1 MSLCVSASSPTL
13 HGSTVL
19 TLSPRRPTYPALKAS
34 EARCTLYMVDPY
46 MVDES
51 KPHEPHPV
59 CEMFPEYEDGVEGI
73 AYTIDGVADDF
84 YDDVDFAATT
94 VYFSDVTMEAEGGLH
109 GGGKL
114 TPNAGSTVTK
124 DSSQGGVRGRR
135 SNRRRLAPTTGTSSL
150 LIVYSKPPDA
160 SNSKTPA
167 EMADKLFGTYVGGSD
182 PVNARSQVLACSR
195 NKLEYIPACDD
206 TSAAGCSAAVA
217 DSTIVNGVIEVDITS
232 NISGVASGTVV
243 NWATT
248 AANALLGTHGLST
261 SSFTQVMH
269 VIPDAASWGGAAAWA
284 YLPGSVSAFRSTYS
298 YRMGVQVHEF
308 GHNIGLHH
316 SGFGTA
322 SYADHSC
329 LMGNPSYGDDGP
341 QICWNGAKSW
351 ESDWYE
357 EDNIT
362 VDAKNGATFD
372 GLLVGVADW
381 SSQVYIPGEHKVVVE
396 VPNSSG
402 QNLYLMY
409 NRKKGPNEGVT
420 FAADEVTLT
429 YGSARAVSWHE
440 AALNENESHTIANFD
455 GGSNDLVVTVC
466 EKSTT
471 TAGAD
476 TVRVLIYADDTNPLS
491 CATTDPPTTSAP
503 TDEPTSVPSLAPSVS
518 PPTTDPPTTDPPT
531 TDAPTSTPSLAPSVS
546 PPTTDAP
553 TTDAPTSTPSFV
565 PTRAPS
571 ESPTYIPTF
580 SPTAGPTSLPTRAT
594 SAAPS
599 GSPSTSAAPSMGT
612 SIVGETGKVTIATT
626 VDQGTIVTVTLR
638 NYYNDPIV
646 TAFINTKKGG
656 QSVDVRVRNVTPTS
670 FEIFMQEPDN
680 QGHTA
685 EEVSYIVVERGSHSL
700 EGGVHVEA
708 GKHTTS
714 TVHTGGE
721 DFSGDEISFTHP
733 FIGDSPVLLHSLNTH
748 NNNDFMASMAT
759 KVQTDTFEISQE
771 ALETDKETLASF
783 GAESIGWIAFS
794 LGSGTNNGSPYI
806 INRVDSGSSNQ
817 VDLDLTPGGFADAPD
832 LVASV
837 ISENGKDGSW
847 ARGSGAFT
855 NTLQGVYAEED
866 QVGDSERKHLF
877 EPIAYV
883 AFGEESDL
891 LLDSFATGAP
901 TASPSMSSAPTV
913 EKDFTSV
920 GETGHV
926 LLDDTID
933 AGHFATVNFANTY
946 LSPPAVVVFINTRVG
961 KQSVAA
967 RVRSVTTTSCE
978 IFMQE
983 PDNQAH
989 ADEYVSYIVMETG
1002 FHDLGGGLTARAQIS
1017 WTDIVH
1023 ASGESFDAV
1032 VDEVIFDGA
1041 FSGAPAVLHSL
1052 NTHNNN
1058 DFMASLVRSVDENGF
1073 NYGLEAAGSRKMSSG
1088 ESLAWIAFSTSTTTG
1103 SVTGGGSFVVG
1114 AAADGSADG
1123 VGQGAQQI
1131 PFPIFTFG
1139 DKPDVVVSVYG
1150 ENGTDGSWARGE
1162 NWETGQQTVFAEE
1175 DQVEDSERRHIDEP
1189 FAWAAFAQGTFFT
1202 STSSTS
1208 LPTCAE
1214 GGVTCLADEDCCSG
1228 ICHGDGH
1235 CVA

>member
-1 MSLCVSASSPTL
+1 
-13 HGSTVL
+13 
-19 TLSPRRPTYPALKAS
+19 
-34 EARCTLYMVDPY
+34 MVDPY

-167 EMADKLFGTYVGGSD
+167 EMADELFGTYVGGSD

-206 TSAAGCSAAVA
+206 TSAAGCAAAVA

-232 NISGVASGTVV
+232 NVSGVASGTVV

-362 VDAKNGATFD
+362 VDAKNGDTFD

-409 NRKKGPNEGVT
+409 NRKKGPNVGVT

-429 YGSARAVSWHE
+429 YGSAMAISWHE

-455 GGSNDLVVTVC
+455 GGSNALVVTVC

-476 TVRVLIYADDTNPLS
+476 TVRVLIYADDANPLS

-503 TDEPTSVPSLAPSVS
+503 TDEPTNVPSLAPSVG
-518 PPTTDPPTTDPPT
+518 PPA
-531 TDAPTSTPSLAPSVS
+531 TDA
-546 PPTTDAP
+546 PTTDAP
-553 TTDAPTSTPSFV
+553 TTDAPTSTPSFA

-571 ESPTYIPTF
+571 GSPTYIPTL
-580 SPTAGPTSLPTRAT
+580 SPDASPTSLPTP
-594 SAAPS
+594 APS
-599 GSPSTSAAPSMGT
+599 LAPSTNPDPSCGNDVCEA
-612 SIVGETGKVTIATT
+612 SIGETCGTCWEDCCPNVGATIETWTGIPGTTLSAIDWATDPDEYSEIRGDGQGLLEGPTNARENYGERIRTYLIPPVTGSYTFWIASD
-626 VDQGTIVTVTLR
+626 DQGSLLLSSDASQDNAVEIARVPTWTNSR
-638 NYYNDPIV
+638 EFGKFAEQRSDPITLV
-646 TAFINTKKGG
+646 AGTPYFLEAKMKEGG
-656 QSVDVRVRNVTPTS
+656 QGDNLAIAWAYPGQT
-670 FEIFMQEPDN
+670 QEVIPASYGRIKPPD
-680 QGHTA
+680 TA
-685 EEVSYIVVERGSHSL
+685 S
-700 EGGVHVEA
+700 
-708 GKHTTS
+708 
-714 TVHTGGE
+714 
-721 DFSGDEISFTHP
+721 
-733 FIGDSPVLLHSLNTH
+733 
-748 NNNDFMASMAT
+748 
-759 KVQTDTFEISQE
+759 
-771 ALETDKETLASF
+771 
-783 GAESIGWIAFS
+783 
-794 LGSGTNNGSPYI
+794 
-806 INRVDSGSSNQ
+806 
-817 VDLDLTPGGFADAPD
+817 
-832 LVASV
+832 
-837 ISENGKDGSW
+837 
-847 ARGSGAFT
+847 
-855 NTLQGVYAEED
+855 
-866 QVGDSERKHLF
+866 
-877 EPIAYV
+877 
-883 AFGEESDL
+883 
-891 LLDSFATGAP
+891 P
-901 TASPSMSSAPTV
+901 TASPTITPSPTSSCGNDVCEA
-913 EKDFTSV
+913 SI
-920 GETGHV
+920 GETCGTCWEDCCPNV
-926 LLDDTID
+926 GATIETWTGIPGTTLSAIDWATDPDEYSEIRGDGQGLLEGPTNARENYGERIR
-933 AGHFATVNFANTY
+933 TY
-946 LSPPAVVVFINTRVG
+946 LIPPVTGSYTFWIASDDQGSLLLSSDASQDNAVEI
-961 KQSVAA
+961 A
-967 RVRSVTTTSCE
+967 RVPTWTNSREFGKFAEQRSDPITLVAGTPYFLEAKMKEGEQGDNLAIAWEYPGQTQEVIPASYGRIKPPDTTAS
-978 IFMQE
+978 
-983 PDNQAH
+983 P
-989 ADEYVSYIVMETG
+989 
-1002 FHDLGGGLTARAQIS
+1002 TAS
-1017 WTDIVH
+1017 PT
-1023 ASGESFDAV
+1023 ASGSSSPTASPTAPPTQSCQDDPTWSFALDCSWVAESPSERCD
-1032 VDEVIFDGA
+1032 
-1041 FSGAPAVLHSL
+1041 
-1052 NTHNNN
+1052 
-1058 DFMASLVRSVDENGF
+1058 M
-1073 NYGLEAAGSRKMSSG
+1073 M
-1088 ESLAWIAFSTSTTTG
+1088 
-1103 SVTGGGSFVVG
+1103 
-1114 AAADGSADG
+1114 
-1123 VGQGAQQI
+1123 
-1131 PFPIFTFG
+1131 
-1139 DKPDVVVSVYG
+1139 
-1150 ENGTDGSWARGE
+1150 GTDGRMAREACLGACDQPCVPE
-1162 NWETGQQTVFAEE
+1162 LRGAPET
-1175 DQVEDSERRHIDEP
+1175 S
-1189 FAWAAFAQGTFFT
+1189 
-1202 STSSTS
+1202 
-1208 LPTCAE
+1208 
-1214 GGVTCLADEDCCSG
+1214 GGTCLGFGAECRGPEECCSG
-1228 ICHGDGH
+1228 SCNGDGR
-1235 CVA
+1235 CGE

>member
-1 MSLCVSASSPTL
+1 MCFCIITDAPRFHSSNTF
-13 HGSTVL
+13 TA
-19 TLSPRRPTYPALKAS
+19 RPTYPALKAS

-167 EMADKLFGTYVGGSD
+167 EMADELFGTYVGGSD

-206 TSAAGCSAAVA
+206 TSAAGCAAAVA

-362 VDAKNGATFD
+362 VDAKNGDTFD

-396 VPNSSG
+396 IPNSSG

-429 YGSARAVSWHE
+429 YGSASAVSWHE

-531 TDAPTSTPSLAPSVS
+531 TDPPTTDPPTTDPPTTDPPTTDAPTSTPSMAPSVS

-580 SPTAGPTSLPTRAT
+580 SPTAGPTSLPTRA
-594 SAAPS
+594 PVF
-599 GSPSTSAAPSMGT
+599 SPS
-612 SIVGETGKVTIATT
+612 
-626 VDQGTIVTVTLR
+626 
-638 NYYNDPIV
+638 
-646 TAFINTKKGG
+646 
-656 QSVDVRVRNVTPTS
+656 
-670 FEIFMQEPDN
+670 
-680 QGHTA
+680 
-685 EEVSYIVVERGSHSL
+685 
-700 EGGVHVEA
+700 
-708 GKHTTS
+708 
-714 TVHTGGE
+714 
-721 DFSGDEISFTHP
+721 
-733 FIGDSPVLLHSLNTH
+733 
-748 NNNDFMASMAT
+748 
-759 KVQTDTFEISQE
+759 
-771 ALETDKETLASF
+771 
-783 GAESIGWIAFS
+783 
-794 LGSGTNNGSPYI
+794 
-806 INRVDSGSSNQ
+806 
-817 VDLDLTPGGFADAPD
+817 
-832 LVASV
+832 
-837 ISENGKDGSW
+837 
-847 ARGSGAFT
+847 
-855 NTLQGVYAEED
+855 
-866 QVGDSERKHLF
+866 
-877 EPIAYV
+877 
-883 AFGEESDL
+883 
-891 LLDSFATGAP
+891 
-901 TASPSMSSAPTV
+901 ASPSASPTV
-913 EKDFTSV
+913 TPATTFSPTTLGDDLSYLSCGNPGGNRCGGVVSSVALYSENHPFRCCANRRIGNGWIKRDGCNVWAESLQPCEAATHDEASARCEDAGARLCSRDEYEDKCTRGTGCMYDRELNWSSTTPDFSQFTRITFDDFEAPSRWGNFIDGGNHAWLYTKPTVRGGNDDWRNGTGSARLRNKQGGDSSIFTKDLLSQASLFGEIKVKFWAYVFSFERDEDFFLEYTLDGVHWIAAAQYINNVNVANNEPKDFEVVLSDNNGAPPDLSTASV
-920 GETGHV
+920 FQ
-926 LLDDTID
+926 IRFRCD
-933 AGHFATVNFANTY
+933 ASGNGD
-946 LSPPAVVVFINTRVG
+946 VVFIDDV
-961 KQSVAA
+961 
-967 RVRSVTTTSCE
+967 E
-978 IFMQE
+978 I
-983 PDNQAH
+983 
-989 ADEYVSYIVMETG
+989 
-1002 FHDLGGGLTARAQIS
+1002 LGRAI
-1017 WTDIVH
+1017 
-1023 ASGESFDAV
+1023 
-1032 VDEVIFDGA
+1032 
-1041 FSGAPAVLHSL
+1041 
-1052 NTHNNN
+1052 
-1058 DFMASLVRSVDENGF
+1058 
-1073 NYGLEAAGSRKMSSG
+1073 
-1088 ESLAWIAFSTSTTTG
+1088 
-1103 SVTGGGSFVVG
+1103 
-1114 AAADGSADG
+1114 
-1123 VGQGAQQI
+1123 
-1131 PFPIFTFG
+1131 
-1139 DKPDVVVSVYG
+1139 
-1150 ENGTDGSWARGE
+1150 
-1162 NWETGQQTVFAEE
+1162 
-1175 DQVEDSERRHIDEP
+1175 
-1189 FAWAAFAQGTFFT
+1189 
-1202 STSSTS
+1202 
-1208 LPTCAE
+1208 
-1214 GGVTCLADEDCCSG
+1214 
-1228 ICHGDGH
+1228 
-1235 CVA
+1235 